1 MTSKNRI
8 ALFTMFFIGIL
19 IMIFSLRNISME
31 SFIHDLNNLNLWW
44 LLVAFGCMFLSLV
57 FEAIIIKVFVRRQV
71 QHYPFRDA
79 LRVPMLEQ
87 LFNGITPFSTGG
99 QPAQLFALTQSGIDA
114 GRATSSTLM
123 KFVVY
128 QAMIVVN
135 FIICLIIGFEFIAEK
150 VHMLSILLILGF
162 VAHFAV
168 IVGLLLVMYWYN
180 FTKKLVDICLK
191 PVSWINQEK
200 HRKWQ
205 MVLEEKIQNFYEESL
220 GLKSDWKLLLK
231 VCIYTLIQLILYY
244 AIPYFI
250 LLSLG
255 VTKANVI
262 LVISM
267 HVLIVM
273 IISLF
278 PIPGGAG
285 GAEYSF
291 SIIFSSFIGSGSK
304 LVLAMLLWR
313 FVTYYFGM
321 IAGLVALL
329 VVPKKVKY
337 IEKK

>member
-1 MTSKNRI
+1 MTSKNRV
-8 ALFTMFFIGIL
+8 ALFSMFLIGIL
-19 IMIFSLRNISME
+19 IMLFSLRNISMKN
-31 SFIHDLNNLNLWW
+31 FIHDVHTLNFWW
-44 LLVAFGCMFLSLV
+44 VLVAFACMFFSLL
-57 FEAIIIKVFVRRQV
+57 FEAIIIKIFVQRQV
-71 QHYPFRDA
+71 KHYPFRDA

-135 FIICLIIGFEFIAEK
+135 FVICLVIGFEFISEK
-150 VHMLSILLILGF
+150 VHMLSFLLILGF
-162 VAHFAV
+162 IAHFAV

-180 FTKKLVDICLK
+180 FTKKLVDVCLK
-191 PVSWINQEK
+191 PVSWISQEK

-205 MVLEEKIQNFYEESL
+205 IILDEKIRNFYEESL

-231 VCIYTLIQLILYY
+231 VCAYTLVQLMLYY

-255 VTKANVI
+255 VSNANVVM
-262 LVISM
+262 VISM

-291 SIIFSSFIGSGSK
+291 SIIFSSFVDSGSK

-321 IAGLVALL
+321 ISGLLALL
-329 VVPKKVKY
+329 VTPKKIKNF
-337 IEKK
+337 EK